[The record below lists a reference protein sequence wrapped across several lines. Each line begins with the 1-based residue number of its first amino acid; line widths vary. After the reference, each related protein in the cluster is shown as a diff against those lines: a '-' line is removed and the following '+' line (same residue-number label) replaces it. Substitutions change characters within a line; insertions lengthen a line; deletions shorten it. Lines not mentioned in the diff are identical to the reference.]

1 DRDRDRDRGGR
12 RGPSFNRDRD
22 RDERSSVGAAVHQ
35 AIGSSMVPPS
45 FPQQQQPAPESTP
58 HQSNQSQH
66 QVPLQR
72 HPPLHPTERAYDAA
86 VIASSTEVRPY
97 AESVERRLN
106 RLSLSTNLIVLKHES
121 LMPLAM
127 EDLARTG
134 VLYAVLL
141 NRQNE
146 MHQSCTVR
154 IFYGQQPFEHR
165 NMPIDDA
172 QSMLGRHFET
182 VLRDLRELPPP
193 ASVAVPTGNERL
205 PAGFVRPTPRLM
217 HLLHLLADHRM
228 LSGRELDELAEFIS
242 DRRERLA
249 AASASSVQDKSY
261 SSHHQSGAPV
271 SVASNQSI
279 GQLPQNPPQHHQ
291 QQPAQHPPI
300 MMQQHNRPNPNIP
313 PHQSQQ
319 PQHPQH
325 LQHLQQAQQPQHH
338 QQPNQPLPPQHPQ
351 QPQHPHQPHHQAPQ
365 RTPEQQKQPAAPAAA
380 AASILQQQADLQA
393 KILSLLN
400 PAAAG
405 AAGQQPQPHQSKQ
418 QPPQPN
424 IGQIQK
430 ALDSLFGGS
439 GGGGSGAG
447 AGGGGGGGGPSL
459 PPLPTLPAQQQPQPQ
474 PQSRQPSGAD
484 PRLARYGGFPRGGG
498 SGGHE
503 NW

>member
-22 RDERSSVGAAVHQ
+22 RDERSSVGAAQ

-45 FPQQQQPAPESTP
+45 FPQQQQQQPAPESTP

-134 VLYAVLL
+134 VLYAVIL

-146 MHQSCTVR
+146 LHQSCTVR

-193 ASVAVPTGNERL
+193 ASVAAPTGNERL

-242 DRRERLA
+242 ARRERLA
-249 AASASSVQDKSY
+249 A
-261 SSHHQSGAPV
+261 GAG
-271 SVASNQSI
+271 S
-279 GQLPQNPPQHHQ
+279 
-291 QQPAQHPPI
+291 
-300 MMQQHNRPNPNIP
+300 
-313 PHQSQQ
+313 
-319 PQHPQH
+319 
-325 LQHLQQAQQPQHH
+325 
-338 QQPNQPLPPQHPQ
+338 
-351 QPQHPHQPHHQAPQ
+351 
-365 RTPEQQKQPAAPAAA
+365 
-380 AASILQQQADLQA
+380 
-393 KILSLLN
+393 
-400 PAAAG
+400 
-405 AAGQQPQPHQSKQ
+405 
-418 QPPQPN
+418 PN

-447 AGGGGGGGGPSL
+447 AGGAGGGGGPSL